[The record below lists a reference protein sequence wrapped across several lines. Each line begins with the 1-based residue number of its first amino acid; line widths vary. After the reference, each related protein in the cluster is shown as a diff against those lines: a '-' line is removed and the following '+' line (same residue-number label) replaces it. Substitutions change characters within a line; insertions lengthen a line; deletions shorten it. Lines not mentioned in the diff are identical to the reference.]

1 MIVDTCREE
10 NKIEIVV
17 TNTWKEILDVENIN
31 NNESFFELNG
41 NSLKAVIMIEML
53 KKKLGVELFIQDI
66 YENETL
72 EEFVEYIENKNCPN
86 EYLVKGGVD
95 ANVCAYN
102 KKLESRYIR
111 ELLEEYDKN
120 AKKTVVK
127 KYKMLKFQ
135 KYLITMGYTNYL
147 SILSN
152 QIIVKR
158 CDDIDVVKNAIKE
171 LITEQ
176 AVLRTGISRDGKYM
190 NEYDPAEWS
199 IPVISEEK
207 YKDNWDSI
215 LEELCYIRNEQES
228 FSENKLLSK
237 IFIIERITGEIEI
250 RLFVHHCLWD
260 RMSHIIFVNR
270 FKSIINNLSD
280 CKIELEEYSEYVE
293 KTRPSIG
300 EKIECSLSLAIKY
313 LIPTLRYRNKTKKPR
328 CFDVTVCFKPDS
340 MLHENIKAN
349 PIQANIELFS
359 KYIKELQDNVE
370 KIPFIVITNG
380 RVKENSK
387 TLGMYL
393 NTVVSIY
400 DIEKN
405 KITNVLNDDEDYGR
419 SVSSK
424 LFFEMNNSKLS
435 KKFST
440 ITPIINY
447 VGLYPDYVDA
457 KKDYFEIQEIDTSES
472 FESRITSFI
481 SDDRFHM
488 NFKLYADSAEDVERV
503 VKRVLNI

>member
-10 NKIEIVV
+10 NKIDIVV

-95 ANVCAYN
+95 ANVCSYN
-102 KKLESRYIR
+102 KKLESTYIR

-120 AKKTVVK
+120 AKKAVIK

-171 LITEQ
+171 LIKEQ

-190 NEYDPAEWS
+190 NEYDPVEWS

-215 LEELCYIRNEQES
+215 LEQFCYIRNEQES

-237 IFIIERITGEIEI
+237 IFIIQRITGEIEI

-280 CKIELEEYSEYVE
+280 CKIELEEYSE
-293 KTRPSIG
+293 
-300 EKIECSLSLAIKY
+300 
-313 LIPTLRYRNKTKKPR
+313 
-328 CFDVTVCFKPDS
+328 
-340 MLHENIKAN
+340 
-349 PIQANIELFS
+349 
-359 KYIKELQDNVE
+359 
-370 KIPFIVITNG
+370 
-380 RVKENSK
+380 
-387 TLGMYL
+387 
-393 NTVVSIY
+393 
-400 DIEKN
+400 
-405 KITNVLNDDEDYGR
+405 
-419 SVSSK
+419 
-424 LFFEMNNSKLS
+424 
-435 KKFST
+435 
-440 ITPIINY
+440 
-447 VGLYPDYVDA
+447 
-457 KKDYFEIQEIDTSES
+457 
-472 FESRITSFI
+472 
-481 SDDRFHM
+481 
-488 NFKLYADSAEDVERV
+488 
-503 VKRVLNI
+503 